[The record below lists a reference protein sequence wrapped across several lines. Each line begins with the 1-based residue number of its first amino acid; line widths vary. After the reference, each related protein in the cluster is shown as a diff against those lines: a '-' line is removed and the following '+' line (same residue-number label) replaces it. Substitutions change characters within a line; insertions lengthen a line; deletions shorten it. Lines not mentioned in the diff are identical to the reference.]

1 MLMSDL
7 RTFDAFSG
15 IGGFRIG
22 LETAD
27 LPEKNIRFV
36 AASDNDNL
44 CRDVYLKSYETAGE
58 IFIKDVEFI
67 KTEENRNG
75 TVLPDFDLFVA
86 GFPCQPFANIGH
98 RKGFQDERGT
108 LISTIC
114 EMLRYYQPN
123 YFILENVQK
132 MRNLGKGSALKRVIG
147 MLKASGYSVC
157 VWDLCASNY
166 GVPQQRRRLI
176 FCGIKERHPEDIYLP
191 LPEPIPPHHRKYET
205 TWHLLEREM
214 PKEHIV
220 PPKTAETV
228 FRRNENWQGDIDI
241 NRLIARPLT
250 ATMAKWHRAN
260 QDNYFTEDFVLAE
273 SLKSAAGCGS
283 VPSDKLVRRFSLK
296 EGLRLQGFEDDVYEV
311 FQLFNIKPTA
321 GFRLIGNSIPVP
333 LVKVVA
339 EHFFKSI

>member
-1 MLMSDL
+1 MDDL
-7 RTFDAFSG
+7 RAFDAFSG
-15 IGGFRIG
+15 IGGFRLG
-22 LETAD
+22 LETAN

-36 AASDNDNL
+36 AASDSDNL
-44 CRDVYLKSYETAGE
+44 CRDVYLKSYETVGE
-58 IFIKDVEFI
+58 VFIDDVNSI
-67 KTEENRNG
+67 KTVSNRAG
-75 TVLPDFDLFVA
+75 TLSPDFDLFLA

-98 RKGFQDERGT
+98 RRGFDDERGT
-108 LISTIC
+108 LIFKIC
-114 EMLRYYQPN
+114 EILQYYQPS

-132 MRNLGKGSALKRVIG
+132 MRNLGKGRTLGEVRA

-157 VWDLCASNY
+157 VWDLCASDY

-176 FCGIKERHPEDIYLP
+176 FCGIRDSRPEDIHLP
-191 LPEPIPPHHRKYET
+191 LPEPVPPSGRKYET
-205 TWHLLEREM
+205 TWHLLEKEM

-228 FRRNENWQGDIDI
+228 FRRNSKWQGDLDI

-260 QDNYFTEDFVLAE
+260 QDNYFSEDFVMAKDV
-273 SLKSAAGCGS
+273 KSATACASTPNG
-283 VPSDKLVRRFSLK
+283 KLVRRISLK

-311 FQLFNIKPTA
+311 FQSFGIKPTA

-333 LVKVVA
+333 LVKTVA
-339 EHFFKSI
+339 EHFFRSI